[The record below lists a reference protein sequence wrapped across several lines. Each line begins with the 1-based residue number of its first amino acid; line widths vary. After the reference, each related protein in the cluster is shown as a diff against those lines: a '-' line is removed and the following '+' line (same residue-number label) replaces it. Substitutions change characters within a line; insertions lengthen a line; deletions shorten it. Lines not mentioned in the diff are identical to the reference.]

1 MKNWNILKTIVRA
14 YRMTKKSYRTAK
26 RGYRMSK
33 KVMKMLF

>member
-14 YRMTKKSYRTAK
+14 YRMIKKSYRMAK

-33 KVMKMLF
+33 KVMKTLF